1 MKNNNLLKTISFVIM
16 AFILLNGCQRENKN
30 VIVGIWQIC
39 GMSSCNE
46 EPVCSSEQGDRI
58 IFQSNGLIKD
68 ENGFYDNE
76 HYQLVGDTSL
86 VIGASNQEHKVKFYN
101 NYNNM
106 ITYEWVCGSPN
117 SLISTVHNV
126 NLKKV
131 R

>member
-1 MKNNNLLKTISFVIM
+1 MKNNNLLIAISFLTM
-16 AFILLNGCQRENKN
+16 AIFLNGCQRDNKN
-30 VIVGIWQIC
+30 VIVGTWQIC

-46 EPVCSSEQGDRI
+46 EPVCSDEQGDRI
-58 IFQSNGLIKD
+58 VFQSNGLIKD
-68 ENGFYDNE
+68 KEGLYDNE

-86 VIGASNQEHKVKFYN
+86 WVGASNQEHKVKFYN

-106 ITYEWVCGSPN
+106 IVYEWVCGSPN
-117 SLISTVHNV
+117 SLISTVHNI